1 MDIVKRRE
9 CGTSGLELPVI
20 GVGVWCFGGGD
31 YWGRQNQSD
40 ADAIVARAIELG
52 CNYFDTAE
60 MYNDGASEES
70 FGRALKGRRE
80 KAIIGTK
87 VSPANTQPAT
97 LRAHCEASLRRLA
110 TDYIDLYMIHWPL
123 YPQSIA
129 KPADDA
135 KALTLLPSTG
145 DALAE
150 LAKLR
155 DEGKIRHVGVSNFGA
170 EQLADVLDTGIQIAA
185 NQLIYS
191 LLTRAIEFEVA
202 DFCRDRGVGI
212 IAYMPLMQGLLAG
225 KFRSIDD
232 LPPQRARTRHFA
244 NDRGGR
250 HGEAGAEGE
259 TFAALDAIREIAAA
273 EGTSMVAVALAWCA
287 ANPAITCVLAGAR
300 NLDQLETNASA
311 AAEALQPQTI
321 EQLNA
326 ATEAVKT
333 RLGPRCDYWESAAMT
348 RTW

>member
-1 MDIVKRRE
+1 VKRRR

-20 GVGVWCFGGGD
+20 GVGAWAFGGGD
-31 YWGRQNQSD
+31 YWGPQSQSD
-40 ADAIVARAIELG
+40 AEDVVARAIELG

-60 MYNDGASEES
+60 AYNDGASEES
-70 FGRALKGRRE
+70 LARALKGRRE
-80 KAIIGTK
+80 RAIIGTK

-123 YPQSIA
+123 YPQSLA
-129 KPADDA
+129 KSADDA
-135 KALTLLPSTG
+135 EALSLLPSTG

-150 LAKLR
+150 LVKLC
-155 DEGKIRHVGVSNFGA
+155 DEGKIRHIGVSNFGA
-170 EQLADVLDTGIQIAA
+170 GQLAEALETGAAIEA

-191 LLTRAIEFEVA
+191 LLTRAIEFEVL
-202 DFCRDRGVGI
+202 DLCRNRGLGV
-212 IAYMPLMQGLLAG
+212 IAYMPLMQGLLTG
-225 KFRSIDD
+225 KYRSIDD
-232 LPPQRARTRHFA
+232 VATQRLRTRHFA

-250 HGEAGAEGE
+250 HGEAGAEAE
-259 TFAALDAIREIAAA
+259 TFAALDAIRQIAAA
-273 EGTSMVAVALAWCA
+273 EGESMAAIALAWCA

-300 NLDQLETNASA
+300 NLAQLETNARA
-311 AAEALQPQTI
+311 AAVVLRPQTI
-321 EQLNA
+321 EQLSA
-326 ATEAVKT
+326 ATDTVKP

>member
-1 MDIVKRRE
+1 MKRRK

-31 YWGRQNQSD
+31 YWGEHNQGD
-40 ADAIVARAIELG
+40 ADAVVGRAIELG

-70 FGRALKGRRE
+70 LGRALKGRRE

-87 VSPANTQPAT
+87 VSPSNTQPAT

-123 YPQSIA
+123 YPQSLG
-129 KPADDA
+129 KRPDDDE
-135 KALTLLPSTG
+135 ALDLLPPTG

-155 DEGKIRHVGVSNFGA
+155 DEGKIRHIGVSNFGGR
-170 EQLADVLDTGIQIAA
+170 QLTEALDTGGQIAA
-185 NQLIYS
+185 NQIIYS

-202 DFCRDRGVGI
+202 DLCRDRGVGI
-212 IAYMPLMQGLLAG
+212 IAYMPLLQGLLTG

-232 LPPQRARTRHFA
+232 LPPQRVRTRHFA

-250 HGEAGAEGE
+250 HGEAGAEAE
-259 TFAALDAIREIAAA
+259 TFAALDAIRKIAAA
-273 EGTSMVAVALAWCA
+273 EDVPMAAIALAWCV
-287 ANPAITCVLAGAR
+287 ANPTITCTLAGAR
-300 NLDQLETNASA
+300 NLDQLQTNASA
-311 AAEALQPQTI
+311 AAIELRPETI
-321 EQLNA
+321 EQLSA

-333 RLGPRCDYWESAAMT
+333 KLGPRCDYWESAAMT